1 MLSPY
6 VEELQQTLQEYANA
20 SIAQQ
25 QKAYLKDLFEHYGI
39 KAPVRRSIT
48 KYLLTK
54 EARPFKEELD
64 TIVKELWTLDQR
76 EFQHFGL
83 DLCDKYKRQWVKS
96 DLSLFEHM
104 VVHKSWWDTVDFIAV
119 NLMGPYFKQFPELI
133 ETKMEEWIQSQN
145 LWLQRCTLIFQLKY
159 KKDTNTALL
168 SRCILQLNHTK
179 EFFLNKAIGW
189 ALREYSKTNPK
200 WVMEFTDQQQLHPLS
215 KREALRLM

>member
-1 MLSPY
+1 
-6 VEELQQTLQEYANA
+6 
-20 SIAQQ
+20 
-25 QKAYLKDLFEHYGI
+25 
-39 KAPVRRSIT
+39 
-48 KYLLTK
+48 
-54 EARPFKEELD
+54 
-64 TIVKELWTLDQR
+64 
-76 EFQHFGL
+76 
-83 DLCDKYKRQWVKS
+83 
-96 DLSLFEHM
+96 
-104 VVHKSWWDTVDFIAV
+104 
-119 NLMGPYFKQFPELI
+119 MGPYFKQFPELI